1 MSLQIKHMSCYHSLQ
16 AMNEGKIMN
25 NFSFSDLKCC
35 PFCGCE
41 TYYEKQTV
49 KGKIEFN
56 SMFNGEEAPN
66 YDMYEG
72 LIHTYSGRCYC
83 RDCNAYL
90 GNNLTNTVS
99 KAVEHHIEK
108 RR

>member
-1 MSLQIKHMSCYHSLQ
+1 MKF
-16 AMNEGKIMN
+16 E
-25 NFSFSDLKCC
+25 DLTCC

-56 SMFNGEEAPN
+56 SLFNGEEAPN

-72 LIHTYSGRCYC
+72 LEHKYSGKCYC
-83 RDCNAYL
+83 RDCDKYL
-90 GNNLTNTVS
+90 GNNLTNVVGKEAENKISEREKTNAHY
-99 KAVEHHIEK
+99 KAGNDF
-108 RR
+108 